1 MIRSLR
7 SRVQHSRKHGD
18 ADHHGESATKVRL
31 QRFLADAGI
40 AARRV
45 CETMIEEGR
54 VKVNKEVVRRLPVFV
69 DPQSDHIEVDNR
81 HVRPPAPPV
90 YIMLNK
96 PERVLASTSDEP
108 GLERTK
114 ATDLVMHALAPRLF
128 PVGRLD
134 WDSQGLLLLTN
145 DGDFANRI
153 SHPKFSV
160 PKVYRV
166 QVAGEVTP
174 TAVNSIRRNA
184 KLLAKRE
191 VAMER
196 LAAKEKAKA
205 AGRQRRGVSSEQPQQ
220 KQRRFGAKFV
230 PPHVTIIGASA
241 PEAGNFEARRSQGVT
256 IEITLLEANQAPL
269 RDVLLAA
276 GLKTRRLT
284 RVGIGSLRL
293 GNLKVGDWREL
304 TRQEVRDLAQSEPW
318 TPPKDAPLQAAPTP
332 KTQASGENKRSDDR
346 GAKTKPP
353 KPKPAAVL
361 TRSSEE
367 RSETPK
373 KPREPL
379 GRRGPRT
386 LMME

>member
-1 MIRSLR
+1 MP
-7 SRVQHSRKHGD
+7 HSNKPNPDSPRN
-18 ADHHGESATKVRL
+18 ESESKVRL
-31 QRFLADAGI
+31 QRFLADAGV

-54 VKVNKEVVRRLPVFV
+54 VKVNKEVVRRLPVFI
-69 DPQSDHIEVDNR
+69 DPQNDRIEVDGK
-81 HVRPPAPPV
+81 HIRPPAAPV

-96 PERVLASTSDEP
+96 PERVLSSTSDEP

-145 DGDFANRI
+145 DGDFANRV
-153 SHPKFSV
+153 SHPKFAV

-174 TAVNSIRRNA
+174 AAISSIRRNA

-205 AGRQRRGVSSEQPQQ
+205 SGHRNREWGMQPQQ
-220 KQRRFGAKFV
+220 KQRRFGGAGGAGGGKFI
-230 PPHVTIIGASA
+230 PPHVRIIGASA
-241 PEAGNFEARRSQGVT
+241 PESGNFEARRSQGVT
-256 IEITLLEANQAPL
+256 IEVTLLEANQAPL

-284 RVGIGSLRL
+284 RVGIGPLRL

-304 TRQEVRDLAQSEPW
+304 TKQEVRELAQSEPW
-318 TPPKDAPLQAAPTP
+318 FPPKDAPPQAAPTSATGTKP
-332 KTQASGENKRSDDR
+332 NKEPAD
-346 GAKTKPP
+346 KPKPP
-353 KPKPAAVL
+353 KPKPNPAS
-361 TRSSEE
+361 TRSSED
-367 RSETPK
+367 RSESQTPK

-379 GRRGPRT
+379 GRRQPRT
-386 LMME
+386 LLPE

>member
-1 MIRSLR
+1 MP
-7 SRVQHSRKHGD
+7 HSNQPNSQ
-18 ADHHGESATKVRL
+18 AQTTESESKVRL
-31 QRFLADAGI
+31 QRFLADAGV

-69 DPQSDHIEVDNR
+69 DPQNDRIEVDNR
-81 HVRPPAPPV
+81 HIRPPAPPV

-96 PERVLASTSDEP
+96 PERVLSSTNDEP

-114 ATDLVMHALAPRLF
+114 ATDLVKHALAPRLF

-153 SHPKFSV
+153 SHPKFAV
-160 PKVYRV
+160 PKIYRV

-174 TAVNSIRRNA
+174 AAISSMRRNS

-196 LAAKEKAKA
+196 LEAKEKAKA
-205 AGRQRRGVSSEQPQQ
+205 AGQRNRGRGMQQPQQ
-220 KQRRFGAKFV
+220 KQRRFGGVGGGKFV
-230 PPHVTIIGASA
+230 PPYVRIIGASA
-241 PEAGNFEARRSQGVT
+241 PEAGNFDARRSQGVT
-256 IEITLLEANQAPL
+256 IEVTLLEANQAPL

-284 RVGIGSLRL
+284 RVGIGPLRL

-304 TRQEVRDLAQSEPW
+304 TKQEVRDLAQSEPW
-318 TPPKDAPLQAAPTP
+318 SPPKDAPPQAAPTQIAST
-332 KTQASGENKRSDDR
+332 KAEKSRDEQA
-346 GAKTKPP
+346 KPP
-353 KPKPAAVL
+353 KPKAGAASA
-361 TRSSEE
+361 RSSEN
-367 RSETPK
+367 RSESQTPK

-379 GRRGPRT
+379 GRRQPRT
-386 LMME
+386 LLPE